1 MLFRLSDV
9 SKSFGAQDVL
19 RGASLQVN
27 PGEHVGLVGRNG
39 AGKTT
44 IFRLVTGE
52 ESTDSG
58 QVVRARGLKLGLLAQ
73 HVHFKAGSTVHES
86 ALAAFGRLQQIEHEM
101 HELEHR
107 MADAADDLEKV
118 LSRYSDLQHEFEREG
133 GFEYSAKAEAIL
145 QGLGFDRDTWQ
156 METEKLSGGQQNRL
170 GLACLLLSEPDVLLL
185 DEPTNHLD
193 VGAVEW
199 LEEFLQ
205 SYARGFVIISHDR
218 YFLDRAC
225 RRIIEIENGQA
236 ASYAGNYSDFVV
248 EREERREI
256 QQRAYDNQQR
266 LIAKTEEF
274 IRKNLAGQKTKQA
287 KSRRTM
293 LQKLERVDAVRG
305 NQAAGDFRLQEI
317 ERAGTHVLTIN
328 DAAVGYGD
336 NVLARDISLILRRGE
351 CLGVIGPNGSGKTT
365 LVKTILGKIPALT
378 GEFRWGSK
386 VEIGYY
392 AQQLEDLDERNE
404 IIMELRR
411 VAPSTATAGE
421 LRSFLAKF
429 RFFGDDVYKHIRDLS
444 GGEKG
449 RLSLAKLIYSGVN
462 VLVLDEPTN
471 HLDIPSREALEEALE
486 AYEGTIVTISHDR
499 FFLDRVATQIIALD
513 GRGSVEH
520 YNGDYTEYHDWKA
533 MRSVPSASANG
544 STAQRSGP
552 ETKSGRSSTSEAA
565 QSVKGT
571 SRNRQLSAK
580 ASGSGMKSVPSASAD
595 GTKRVKVVKKP
606 RDPQMIEAE
615 IAELESAPPR
625 SQTKCPLPKWRATS
639 PNLSRQTTLTR
650 RPRPDWLSCTTSGS
664 GRRAASLRQR
674 KSRRVAKALLL
685 VDAQDTCLTSRS
697 AVCYFRALAK
707 ESNSLASLSRR
718 HVAQLVEHFPDTE
731 GVSGSSPLVPTN
743 PQISQRSFISLAR
756 G

>member
-1 MLFRLSDV
+1 MLFRLSEV
-9 SKSFGAQDVL
+9 HKSFAAQDVL

-52 ESTDSG
+52 EPADRG
-58 QVVRARGLKLGLLAQ
+58 DVVRARGLKLGLLAQ
-73 HVHFKAGSTVHES
+73 HVHFKQGSTVHES

-107 MADAADDLEKV
+107 MADPGAELEKV
-118 LSRYSDLQHEFEREG
+118 LARYSDLQHEFEREG

-145 QGLGFDRDTWQ
+145 QGLGFDKDTWQ

-193 VGAVEW
+193 VNAVEW
-199 LEEFLQ
+199 LEQFLQ
-205 SYARGFVIISHDR
+205 SYASGFVIISHDR

-225 RRIIEIENGQA
+225 RRIIEVENGQA
-236 ASYAGNYSDFVV
+236 TSYSGNYSHYLV

-256 QQRAYDNQQR
+256 QQRAYENQQR

-293 LQKLERVDAVRG
+293 LQRLERVDAVRG
-305 NQAAGDFRLQEI
+305 NQASGDFRLQDI
-317 ERAGTHVLTIN
+317 ERTGTHVLTIN
-328 DAAVGYGD
+328 EGAIGYGD
-336 NVLARDISLILRRGE
+336 KVLGRDISLILRRGE

-365 LVKTILGKIPALT
+365 FLKTILGKIPFLN
-378 GEFRWGSK
+378 GDVRWGSK

-392 AQQLEDLDERNE
+392 AQQLEDLDDRNE

-429 RFFGDDVYKHIRDLS
+429 LFVGDDVYKHVRDLS

-471 HLDIPSREALEEALE
+471 HLDIPSRESLEEALE
-486 AYEGTIVTISHDR
+486 AYEGTILTISHDR
-499 FFLDRVATQIIALD
+499 FFLDRVATQILALD
-513 GRGSVEH
+513 GQGKVEH
-520 YNGDYTEYHDWKA
+520 YHGDYTEYHDWKA
-533 MRSVPSASANG
+533 ARAV
-544 STAQRSGP
+544 
-552 ETKSGRSSTSEAA
+552 
-565 QSVKGT
+565 
-571 SRNRQLSAK
+571 
-580 ASGSGMKSVPSASAD
+580 KSVPAAVAAGSERAVSETRPSGRATSRK
-595 GTKRVKVVKKP
+595 GISSGNPSRRNEKSVPPAVAGGSNVESKRIKVVKKP
-606 RDPQMIEAE
+606 RDAETVEAE
-615 IAELESAPPR
+615 IAELEKQAAELSNEMSTPEVAR
-625 SQTKCPLPKWRATS
+625 DITKLVAANEAYERAQAR
-639 PNLSRQTTLTR
+639 LAELY
-650 RPRPDWLSCTTSGS
+650 DEWE
-664 GRRAASLRQR
+664 RAEPVTNSV
-674 KSRRVAKALLL
+674 KKKTSRR
-685 VDAQDTCLTSRS
+685 
-697 AVCYFRALAK
+697 
-707 ESNSLASLSRR
+707 
-718 HVAQLVEHFPDTE
+718 
-731 GVSGSSPLVPTN
+731 
-743 PQISQRSFISLAR
+743 
-756 G
+756 